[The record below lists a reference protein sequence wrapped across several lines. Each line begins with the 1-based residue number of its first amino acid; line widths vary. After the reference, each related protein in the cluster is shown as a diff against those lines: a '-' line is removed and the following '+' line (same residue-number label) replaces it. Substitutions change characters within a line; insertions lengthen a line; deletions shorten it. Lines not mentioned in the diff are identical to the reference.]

1 MAGAPRNISARKKL
15 PFFQRWIKF
24 GLTDGIVF
32 SLRLEDEI
40 IHRALRTI
48 RVVNQQTQPL

>member
-15 PFFQRWIKF
+15 PFFQRRIKF

-32 SLRLEDEI
+32 SLRPEDEI